1 MTLAIVR
8 IRGIVNVRGDIKDTL
23 RMLRLNRVNHCVI
36 LPETPAYKGML
47 RKAKDYITWGEIKVD
62 ILTKMLFHHG
72 YAKDQK
78 LKDAYIKKNT
88 KYKSLWSYA
97 KAVCEGKER
106 FARLEGANPVLRLHP
121 PIKGYEGIKRS
132 YKDGGALG
140 YRGADI
146 NKLLDRMIF
155 IREKKE
161 KKREKKKVEKKE
173 KKKLRK
179 KVKSRG
185 LKD

>member
-1 MTLAIVR
+1 MTLAVVR
-8 IRGIVNVRGDIKDTL
+8 VRGIVNVRPETRDTL

-47 RKAKDYITWGEIKVD
+47 QKTKDYVTWGEIKVD

-72 YAKDQK
+72 YVKDQK

-97 KAVCEGKER
+97 KAVCDGKEL
-106 FARLEGANPVLRLHP
+106 FAGLEGANPVIRLHP

-155 IREKKE
+155 IREKKKE
-161 KKREKKKVEKKE
+161 EKKE

-179 KVKSRG
+179 KVKSSG

>member
-161 KKREKKKVEKKE
+161 KKREKKK
-173 KKKLRK
+173 LRK